1 MSLIVSANRKVKI
14 PVKGTTV
21 TARAPTNQTNNS
33 SLFLDR
39 KIDEVTAGLRR
50 GYSRLLYSISD
61 ENAQYILDY
70 ILVMKTE
77 VNLSHSYRKDLLN
90 LLTMFSKYTNNKP
103 FRQMIREKILEFLDS
118 FRKPDTTDPMHKVA
132 NTLRVEPD

>member
-1 MSLIVSANRKVKI
+1 LLSESTGKSKSQL
-14 PVKGTTV
+14 KGQQQ
-21 TARAPTNQTNNS
+21 RQRQEHQQTNNS

-50 GYSRLLYSISD
+50 GYSRLLYNISD
-61 ENAQYILDY
+61 ENAQFILDY

-90 LLTMFSKYTNNKP
+90 LLTMFSKYTNNKS
-103 FRQMIREKILEFLDS
+103 FRQMTRENIWNS
-118 FRKPDTTDPMHKVA
+118 
-132 NTLRVEPD
+132 

>member
-1 MSLIVSANRKVKI
+1 LLSESTGKSKSQL
-14 PVKGTTV
+14 KGQ
-21 TARAPTNQTNNS
+21 RQRQRQEHQQTNNS

-50 GYSRLLYSISD
+50 GYSRLLYNISD
-61 ENAQYILDY
+61 ENAQFILDY

-90 LLTMFSKYTNNKP
+90 LLTMFSKYTNNKS
-103 FRQMIREKILEFLDS
+103 FRQMTRENIWNS
-118 FRKPDTTDPMHKVA
+118 
-132 NTLRVEPD
+132 

>member
-1 MSLIVSANRKVKI
+1 LLSESTGKSKSQL
-14 PVKGTTV
+14 KGQ
-21 TARAPTNQTNNS
+21 RQRQEHQQTNNS

-50 GYSRLLYSISD
+50 GYSRLLYNISD
-61 ENAQYILDY
+61 ENAQFILDY

-90 LLTMFSKYTNNKP
+90 LLTMFSKYTNNKSFQTDDQRKYFGIP
-103 FRQMIREKILEFLDS
+103 RQFS
-118 FRKPDTTDPMHKVA
+118 QT
-132 NTLRVEPD
+132 